1 MATPTIAPSPIT
13 ANAPHLDAL
22 ETLFKAL
29 SDRTRL
35 RILALLAKGEVCVCE
50 IHDALGIPQP
60 TASRHLA
67 YLRRSGP
74 GHRPSERSV
83 GLLRA
88 VRTGRP
94 GRARGAWRRRA
105 WARICDGEVLRGGRV
120 LYQSLSPLRSGTSRS
135 SLRVISSHV
144 TTWPV

>member
-1 MATPTIAPSPIT
+1 MATPTIAPSPIS
-13 ANAPHLDAL
+13 ADAPHLDAL

-67 YLRRSGP
+67 YLRRAGLVTDRRKGLWVYYGLSEQADPVVRGVL
-74 GHRPSERSV
+74 GAVGRGLDYVTAKCCAGDGCCISPS
-83 GLLRA
+83 A
-88 VRTGRP
+88 P
-94 GRARGAWRRRA
+94 
-105 WARICDGEVLRGGRV
+105 
-120 LYQSLSPLRSGTSRS
+120 
-135 SLRVISSHV
+135 
-144 TTWPV
+144 